1 MTKNLERFVQAFPII
16 LLLGSGLAFAYPD
29 SLSWFKGSWI
39 TYSLGGIM
47 LGMGLTLEAKD
58 FSYVLKRPIPVILG
72 TVLQFSIMPG
82 LGFLL
87 GKVFS
92 LPEGFAIGLILVSA
106 CPGGTASNVITY
118 LARADLALSVT
129 LTTVSTI
136 LGIVMT
142 PFLISVLV
150 GNRTEVD
157 SLGLIQTTFLVI
169 LIPVSSG
176 LVIKQWLPNLA
187 KRIIKISPAIS
198 VILITLIVSSILSQ
212 GKTVI
217 LSAAPLVFFSVFLL
231 HFGGFGLGGLIAWIL
246 TKNKETAKTI
256 SIEVGMQNSGL
267 GAVLARTHFLDPST
281 AIPSAVSSLTHS
293 LIGSVFASYFR
304 VRREK

>member
-1 MTKNLERFVQAFPII
+1 MSKYLERFVRAFPVI
-16 LLLGSGLAFAYPD
+16 LLLGSGLAFAFPNM
-29 SLSWFKGSWI
+29 LSWFKGPWI
-39 TYSLGGIM
+39 TFSLGGIM

-58 FSYVLKRPIPVILG
+58 FSYVFQKPIPVILG
-72 TVLQFSIMPG
+72 TVLQFTIMPG
-82 LGFLL
+82 LGYLL

-92 LPEGFAIGLILVSA
+92 LPESFAIGLILVSA
-106 CPGGTASNVITY
+106 CPGGTASNVIAY

-142 PFLISVLV
+142 PLLVSILV

-157 SLGLIQTTFLVI
+157 SFGLIQTTFLVI
-169 LIPVSSG
+169 LIPVSLG
-176 LVIKQWLPNLA
+176 LMIKKWSPNVS
-187 KRIIKISPAIS
+187 KEIVKISPAIS
-198 VILITLIVSSILSQ
+198 VVLITLIVGSILSQ
-212 GKTVI
+212 GKHVI
-217 LSAAPLVFFSVFLL
+217 LAAAPSVFLSVFFL
-231 HFGGFGLGGLIAWIL
+231 HIGGFGLGGLFTWIL
-246 TKNKETAKTI
+246 TKNQSITKTI

>member
-92 LPEGFAIGLILVSA
+92 LPEGFSIGLILVSA

-169 LIPVSSG
+169 LIPVSLG
-176 LVIKQWLPNLA
+176 LIIKQWLPNLA
-187 KRIIKISPAIS
+187 KGIIKISPAIS

-231 HFGGFGLGGLIAWIL
+231 HYLVLFSLGLI
-246 TKNKETAKTI
+246 
-256 SIEVGMQNSGL
+256 
-267 GAVLARTHFLDPST
+267 F
-281 AIPSAVSSLTHS
+281 
-293 LIGSVFASYFR
+293 
-304 VRREK
+304 